1 MQPLFINILW
11 QVLLVIGIIAI
22 FSFLA
27 LSIGLYI
34 QTGRK
39 DKRESYGY
47 SMEQTS
53 QKPSKIS
60 DIMGT
65 TRQPERQSEPIEAT
79 KRQNENREEKPNT
92 FAREIPS
99 EELDQVF
106 GTEEQTDEIDLR
118 EDPDPDEDE
127 VDWQE
132 EETELQVHRTTAEDE
147 NDFATGVS
155 FDELR
160 QVTNLIQKDKLHPD
174 EQKTV
179 TAAVVKLAHTGLWE
193 KIMKALP
200 DANEKIAKMLDAS
213 PQKVQTAEDWRSF
226 DIRNFI

>member
-1 MQPLFINILW
+1 MQLLFIKILW
-11 QVLLVIGIIAI
+11 QVLIVMGLISI

-34 QTGRK
+34 RIGRK
-39 DKRESYGY
+39 NERKSYGRY
-47 SMEQTS
+47 TDPTTRKQ
-53 QKPSKIS
+53 SKVP
-60 DIMGT
+60 DIMGSS
-65 TRQPERQSEPIEAT
+65 RQPERQSQPIEAI

-106 GTEEQTDEIDLR
+106 GTEQTDEIDLR

-132 EETELQVHRTTAEDE
+132 EETKLQAHRTTADNE

-155 FDELR
+155 FDELQ
-160 QVTNLIQKDKLHPD
+160 QVTNLIQKDDLQPD
-174 EQKTV
+174 EQISI
-179 TAAVVKLAHTGLWE
+179 TATAVKLAHTDLWE
-193 KIMKALP
+193 KIMKVLP
-200 DANEKIAKMLDAS
+200 DANEKIAKMLDT
-213 PQKVQTAEDWRSF
+213 PPPKVRTAEDWRSF

>member
-1 MQPLFINILW
+1 MNPFFISTLW
-11 QVLLVIGIIAI
+11 QFLLVIVGTAA
-22 FSFLA
+22 FSLTV
-27 LSIGLYI
+27 LLIGLYI
-34 QTGRK
+34 QTSRK
-39 DKRESYGY
+39 DKRESYGR
-47 SMEQTS
+47 SMKQTS
-53 QKPSKIS
+53 QKQLKIP

-65 TRQPERQSEPIEAT
+65 ARQPERQSQPIEAT
-79 KRQNENREEKPNT
+79 ECQTENREDKPAT

-106 GTEEQTDEIDLR
+106 GTEQTDETDTR

-132 EETELQVHRTTAEDE
+132 EETELQAQRTTADNE

-155 FDELR
+155 FDELQQITR
-160 QVTNLIQKDKLHPD
+160 LIQKDALQPD
-174 EQKTV
+174 EQKSV
-179 TAAVVKLAHTGLWE
+179 ATAAIKLAHTDLWE
-193 KIMKALP
+193 KIMNALP
-200 DANEKIAKMLDAS
+200 DANRKIAKMLDAS

>member
-1 MQPLFINILW
+1 MQPNFINIFW
-11 QVLLVIGIIAI
+11 QVLLVIAVIAL
-22 FSFLA
+22 FSFIV
-27 LSIGLYI
+27 LSIALYI

-39 DKRESYGY
+39 DERKSCGRHTGPTTRK
-47 SMEQTS
+47 Q
-53 QKPSKIS
+53 SKIP
-60 DIMGT
+60 DIMGSS
-65 TRQPERQSEPIEAT
+65 RQPERQSQPIEAT
-79 KRQNENREEKPNT
+79 ERQNENREDKPVT

-106 GTEEQTDEIDLR
+106 GTEQTGETDTR
-118 EDPDPDEDE
+118 EDPDPDEDG

-132 EETELQVHRTTAEDE
+132 EETELQAHRTTADNE

-155 FDELR
+155 FDELQ
-160 QVTNLIQKDKLHPD
+160 QVTNLIQKDKLRPD
-174 EQKTV
+174 EQKSV
-179 TAAVVKLAHTGLWE
+179 ITAAVKLAHTDLWE